1 MTIQSA
7 QTLTASKRRTQ
18 LVPLLLVLLIVS
30 VTSALMWAARQ
41 FLVQP
46 ESLAAACAAGQGGW
60 QCWLRE
66 QLVLGFTRNVFGMT
80 ALIAGVLATVS
91 RWRSLA
97 VLAIVAGVAGAM
109 LYRYELA
116 GAGLLLGGLVLLR
129 RPPIDVRQKE
139 RDGE

>member
-1 MTIQSA
+1 MTT
-7 QTLTASKRRTQ
+7 QTEHRFAVSTFRTH
-18 LVPLLLVLLIVS
+18 LIALLLVILVVG

-80 ALIAGVLATVS
+80 ALVAGVLATVS
-91 RWRSLA
+91 RWRILA
-97 VLAIVAGVAGAM
+97 VLAIVSGVAGAM

-116 GAGLLLGGLVLLR
+116 GAGLLLGALVLLR
-129 RPPIDVRQKE
+129 SPTDVRQKE